1 MPIRFEFE
9 LDDAD
14 LDFFR
19 KIIRDKHV
27 GHRAIGV
34 EDVVRAT
41 GELLAGA
48 RAGRVPKFIL
58 RMLEQ
63 IEPLVAMVTDKEW
76 RLPEH
81 DIRRVLAALAY
92 FADPED
98 LIPDSLPGL
107 GYLDD
112 AVMVEL
118 ACRDL
123 EPELTAYRDFC
134 AFRDKEL
141 ARRKAAGEPV
151 DGVSRHDWLDARR
164 RELMETMREQRSLL
178 RRIIN

>member
-14 LDFFR
+14 LEFFR
-19 KIIRDKHV
+19 KIIADKKV
-27 GHRAIGV
+27 GRRGIGV
-34 EDVVRAT
+34 DDIVRAAN
-41 GELLAGA
+41 ELLTNA
-48 RAGRVPKFIL
+48 RAGRTPGFIL

-63 IEPLVAMVTDKEW
+63 IEPLVAMVSDHEW
-76 RLPEH
+76 RLPEN
-81 DIRRVLAALAY
+81 DVRRVLTALAY

-107 GYLDD
+107 GFLDD
-112 AVMVEL
+112 AVIVEL

-123 EPELTAYRDFC
+123 EPEVTAYRDFC

-141 ARRKAAGEPV
+141 ARREAAGEPL
-151 DGVSRHDWLDARR
+151 DDVSRRDWLAARR
-164 RELMETMREQRSLL
+164 RELMDAMREQRSLL

>member
-1 MPIRFEFE
+1 VPIHFEFE

-14 LDFFR
+14 LEFFR
-19 KIIRDKHV
+19 KIIREKRV
-27 GHRAIGV
+27 GSRNIGI
-34 EDVVRAT
+34 DDILDAAKK
-41 GELLAGA
+41 LLAGA
-48 RAGRVPKFIL
+48 REGRTPHFIL

-63 IEPLVAMVTDKEW
+63 IEPLVAMVTDTEW
-76 RLPEH
+76 RLPES
-81 DIRRVLAALAY
+81 DVRRVLAALAY

-123 EPELTAYRDFC
+123 EPEITAYRDFC
-134 AFRDKEL
+134 AFREKEL
-141 ARRKAAGEPV
+141 ARRKEAGEPV
-151 DGVSRHDWLDARR
+151 AGVSRHDWLDARR
-164 RELMETMREQRSLL
+164 GELMEQMREQRGLL

>member
-19 KIIRDKHV
+19 KIIRDKRV
-27 GHRAIGV
+27 GSRNLGID
-34 EDVVRAT
+34 DVVEAAKK
-41 GELLAGA
+41 LLAGA
-48 RAGRVPKFIL
+48 RSVRTPHFIL

-63 IEPLVAMVTDKEW
+63 IEPLVAMVTDPEW
-76 RLPEH
+76 RLPES
-81 DIRRVLAALAY
+81 DVRRVLAALAY
-92 FADPED
+92 FADPQD
-98 LIPDSLPGL
+98 LIPDDLPGL

-123 EPELTAYRDFC
+123 EPEVTAYRDFC
-134 AFRDKEL
+134 SFREKEL

-151 DGVSRHDWLDARR
+151 EGVSRHDWLDARR
-164 RELMETMREQRSLL
+164 SELMDEMREHRGLL